1 MTTTHPTCSA
11 TQQPEA
17 PALTPFPSIS
27 WGLPRDISPRFGARL
42 IQSRYRL
49 DFLSDRASLI
59 GDWSEAQIA
68 NLDLA
73 FPEIIKALEAKLLTG
88 ELDAQCQHGITIQH
102 GGFTCEADTLDS
114 HGYVYV
120 ALEPSLF
127 RRKTVQAAFPHFS
140 MLIRWRQLPERGSF
154 FRYDAHHFH

>member
-1 MTTTHPTCSA
+1 MTTPHPTYSA
-11 TQQPEA
+11 THSPELQT
-17 PALTPFPSIS
+17 LTPLPSIS

-59 GDWSEAQIA
+59 GEWSEAQIA

-88 ELDAQCQHGITIQH
+88 ELDAQCQHCITIQH
-102 GGFTCEADTLDS
+102 GGFTCEADTLGS
-114 HGYVYV
+114 YGYVYL
-120 ALEPSLF
+120 AIYPTTNMDANPD
-127 RRKTVQAAFPHFS
+127 RKA
-140 MLIRWRQLPERGSF
+140 
-154 FRYDAHHFH
+154 

>member
-1 MTTTHPTCSA
+1 MTTPHPTYSA

-17 PALTPFPSIS
+17 PALTPLPSIS

-59 GDWSEAQIA
+59 GEWSETQIA
-68 NLDLA
+68 KLDLA

-88 ELDAQCQHGITIQH
+88 ELDAQRQHCITIQH
-102 GGFTCEADTLDS
+102 GGFTCEADTLGS
-114 HGYVYV
+114 YGYVYIAIYPAISADITHCAKV
-120 ALEPSLF
+120 
-127 RRKTVQAAFPHFS
+127 
-140 MLIRWRQLPERGSF
+140 
-154 FRYDAHHFH
+154 

>member
-1 MTTTHPTCSA
+1 M
-11 TQQPEA
+11 
-17 PALTPFPSIS
+17 S

-68 NLDLA
+68 KLDRA

-88 ELDAQCQHGITIQH
+88 KLDAQCQHCITIQH
-102 GGFTCEADTLDS
+102 GGFTCEADTLGS
-114 HGYVYV
+114 HGYVYI
-120 ALEPSLF
+120 AIYPATSMDANPD
-127 RRKTVQAAFPHFS
+127 RKA
-140 MLIRWRQLPERGSF
+140 
-154 FRYDAHHFH
+154 